1 MAAANEAL
9 AGSTDKLRFAF
20 ANQIKGNRAWIMM
33 NRLFVGSPFWKI
45 SNKIKGINDGF
56 VLMYNAQKKAI
67 ERQKELTKVSE
78 DFVKISE
85 KIPETGLFKRDGSA
99 LTGLEEKKA
108 ALEIMEGKE
117 FQDRLALN
125 QRLKQGG
132 ASLGGLSAME
142 ATKKQFDDMIKI
154 QQDQLDSQIEAYVKE
169 EKYKEQGFM
178 GKIARQYDNIKK
190 AFRALPGFLFKG
202 LMVFGKLL
210 FGFGLL
216 ILLAPLLF
224 KILRWGV
231 GYVRNLTPEQR
242 QKFANARDRIVTI
255 LGGVK
260 ELMIAIFEGKPIE
273 AFKIYLTKV
282 LVPIGKGIMALLKV
296 VGEFTLKKFVELKD
310 YIVSGGLAEDIGL
323 AIDKYLGEKSAG
335 VKKRLNQ
342 LDKLAQMSPL
352 YGGIRAY
359 QGSHFLQRMAAGQN
373 TNTFASGGVMANSG
387 MAIVGEGGPE
397 LVSLPRG
404 ARVHS
409 NFASR
414 GMGGTV
420 INVNVTGRVG
430 ASDMEIRDIANKV
443 AREINTQVNRTSSS
457 TVRFA

>member
-9 AGSTDKLRFAF
+9 ADSMGKLSFEFAE
-20 ANQIKGNRAWIMM
+20 NIRKNRGWIMV
-33 NRLFVGSPFWKI
+33 NRLTTGSAFWKI

-56 VLMYNAQKKAI
+56 LVYRKHQKRVIKQ
-67 ERQKELTKVSE
+67 QKEMTKLTDDFIKVS
-78 DFVKISE
+78 S

-99 LTGLEEKKA
+99 LKTFEEKKA

-117 FQDRLALN
+117 FQDRLAFN
-125 QRLKQGG
+125 QRLKEGG
-132 ASLGGLSAME
+132 ASLGGLSALE

-154 QQDQLDSQIEAYVKE
+154 QQDQLDTQIEAFIKD

-190 AFRALPGFLFKG
+190 AFRALPRFLFKG

-242 QKFANARDRIVTI
+242 QKFANARDRIVEI
-255 LGGVK
+255 LIGVK
-260 ELMIAIFEGKPIE
+260 ELMVAIFEGRILDSLSIY
-273 AFKIYLTKV
+273 FNKI

-296 VGEFTLKKFVELKD
+296 VGEFALKKFVDLKD
-310 YIVSGGLAEDIGL
+310 YIVGGGLAEDIGL
-323 AIDKYLGEKSAG
+323 AIDKYLGEKSSG
-335 VKKRLNQ
+335 VKKSLNR
-342 LDKLAQMSPL
+342 LDKLAQMSPV

-359 QGSHFLQRMAAGQN
+359 QGSHFVQRMAAGQN